1 MSRRIDYICLLDL
14 TDNFLSKIS
23 ENAALIEEHW
33 NFLRILKKDKQLTL
47 AGTSLDAFYEIIILS
62 SKNEKEALEIIM
74 RDPLIQK
81 EVLDYSVC
89 PIRSSLVTSAQIKQH
104 LEEKDATIE
113 TVYTL
118 ENTDQYFSTITGR
131 PTFINDLTE
140 EEGKIMGNHFQYLKK
155 RYDEKKLIFAGPI
168 LCEDKFGV
176 TIFLASDYDEAL
188 YYVNNDPSVKA
199 KLMKPGLHPFR
210 VLLMGNS

>member
-1 MSRRIDYICLLDL
+1 
-14 TDNFLSKIS
+14 
-23 ENAALIEEHW
+23 
-33 NFLRILKKDKQLTL
+33 
-47 AGTSLDAFYEIIILS
+47 
-62 SKNEKEALEIIM
+62 
-74 RDPLIQK
+74 
-81 EVLDYSVC
+81 
-89 PIRSSLVTSAQIKQH
+89 
-104 LEEKDATIE
+104 
-113 TVYTL
+113 
-118 ENTDQYFSTITGR
+118 
-131 PTFINDLTE
+131 
-140 EEGKIMGNHFQYLKK
+140 MGNHFQYLKK